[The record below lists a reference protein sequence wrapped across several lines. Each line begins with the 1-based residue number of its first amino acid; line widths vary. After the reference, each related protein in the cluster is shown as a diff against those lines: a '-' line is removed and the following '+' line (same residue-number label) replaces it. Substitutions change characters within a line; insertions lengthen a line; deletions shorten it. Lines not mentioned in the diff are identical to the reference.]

1 MVEEIKLL
9 GKAGEK
15 GIFFKSRNQDVPKEN
30 RRRKVRFIERGRL
43 G

>member
-1 MVEEIKLL
+1 MVEEI
-9 GKAGEK
+9 EK
-15 GIFFKSRNQDVPKEN
+15 VAWKSGRERKSRNQDVPKEN